1 MDSLQF
7 LSTAE
12 VRTVQREFGT
22 PVFVY
27 DETAL
32 RARAAELKAFGNAF
46 GLTVRYAMKA
56 LPAAA
61 VLQVLTN
68 AGLDIDA
75 SSGFE
80 AERALLAGVAPERI
94 QITAQQ
100 LPDNLQAL
108 VDQGVR
114 FNACSLHQLQQYCA
128 LYPGGEVSVRI
139 NPGLGSGHSNRTN
152 VGGPSS
158 SFGIWHAH
166 LDEVLSIAAEHN
178 VKVTGMHTHIGS
190 GADPEMWVHCAKLS
204 LDIAERI
211 EHVRVFSLGGGFKV
225 ARMPGE
231 PSADLSDIGEKI
243 RNEIAQFAV
252 RTGRELHLEI
262 EPGTYA
268 VANAGALI
276 CSVMDIVDTG
286 AEGHKFIK
294 VDSGMTEVLRPSM
307 YGAQHPITV
316 APSDDS
322 ARGEGEY
329 LVVGH
334 CCESGDILTPATDNP
349 EGLAPRSLTEPRI
362 GDAIVVEGAGAYC
375 ASMAAK
381 NYNSFPECS
390 EVLKKMDAS
399 FTRIRVR
406 QTLAQIVA
414 NEQAPD

>member
-12 VRTVQREFGT
+12 VHTIQREFGT

-32 RARAAELKAFGNAF
+32 RARAAELLAFKNAF

-56 LPAAA
+56 LPTAAILH
-61 VLQVLTN
+61 VLID
-68 AGLDIDA
+68 AGLDLDA

-100 LPDNLQAL
+100 LPSDLQAL
-108 VDQGVR
+108 VDRDVR

-139 NPGLGSGHSNRTN
+139 NPGLGSGHNNRTN
-152 VGGPSS
+152 VGGPPS
-158 SFGIWHAH
+158 SFGIWHEH
-166 LDEVLSIAAEHN
+166 LDEVLSVAREHN
-178 VKVTGMHTHIGS
+178 VQVTGMHTHIGS
-190 GADPEMWVHCAKLS
+190 GADPAMWVHCAKLS
-204 LDIAERI
+204 LDIAARI
-211 EHVRVFSLGGGFKV
+211 EQVRVFSLGGGFKV
-225 ARMPGE
+225 GRMPGE
-231 PSADLSDIGEKI
+231 PSADLSAIGEKI
-243 RNEIAQFAV
+243 SAEIEQFAT

-276 CSVMDIVDTG
+276 CSVIDIVDTG
-286 AEGHKFIK
+286 SEGHRFIK

-307 YGAQHPITV
+307 YGAQHPIAV
-316 APSDDS
+316 VPSGDT
-322 ARGEGEY
+322 ARDEGEY

-334 CCESGDILTPATDNP
+334 CCESGDILTPEAGNP
-349 EGLAPRSLTEPRI
+349 EGLAPRTLTVPKI
-362 GDAIVVEGAGAYC
+362 GDAVVVEGAGAYC
-375 ASMAAK
+375 SSMSAK
-381 NYNSFPECS
+381 NYNSFPECA
-390 EVLKKMDAS
+390 EVLKNVDGTFAL
-399 FTRIRVR
+399 IRAR
-406 QTLAQIVA
+406 QTLAQIVE
-414 NEQAPD
+414 NEQAPQ